1 MKELQ
6 QYTYTIPANGSVQ
19 IPATNDNFYV
29 QASTGPVAVRGN
41 TFGRMRAMV
50 AGMGLR
56 NVPFDRLELF
66 DESGAPNTVTLLM
79 TPAEFVN
86 NTFSG
91 SVTVVGGNLTD
102 AQLRASRVLM
112 TQAEQPSASFN
123 ATGGIAANTPQ
134 TVFPAAANPNGA
146 IVLSAHIAGV
156 CTTWNAQALLAKA
169 TAPATVND
177 GEAIAVG
184 SSVHLVAA
192 GPFVYDKGDLTV
204 PQFVAPGL
212 GLYFISAGALSSRV
226 NACRYVLL

>member
-6 QYTYTIPANGSVQ
+6 QYTYTVPANGSVQ

-102 AQLRASRVLM
+102 AQLRASRVM
-112 TQAEQPSASFN
+112 VSEAEPSTGNLVTALIFALGLNTIIAPAANVNGLILQKANEWVYAAAGTPALYMLSKATNPVN
-123 ATGGIAANTPQ
+123 AADGEGVAVGIGIGYSTGGGQYIDLQQPVRIPAGHGVFVWCNNTAP
-134 TVFPAAANPNGA
+134 TLRAAAYRW
-146 IVLSAHIAGV
+146 IA
-156 CTTWNAQALLAKA
+156 L
-169 TAPATVND
+169 
-177 GEAIAVG
+177 
-184 SSVHLVAA
+184 
-192 GPFVYDKGDLTV
+192 
-204 PQFVAPGL
+204 
-212 GLYFISAGALSSRV
+212 
-226 NACRYVLL
+226 